1 MNSIVKYDGFQ
12 YKYNLIDSHLIH
24 QPMRITANGKIWE
37 KKLYNLYKTFLNKND
52 VVIDI
57 GAYIGTHTLP
67 LSHFSK
73 RVYAFEG
80 NDEIFSFLN
89 KNIENN
95 NITNIT
101 PFNVVLS
108 NSNNPLKFYERNTGT
123 SRVSNRLINGN
134 CKEVQPKILDNLI
147 SNNQKI
153 KLIKIDVEGHEF
165 QVLEGAKNII
175 EYSKPIILIE
185 IFKKNLDNL
194 KHWCEINNYKFKSL
208 KGDDYLLEP
217 Q

>member
-1 MNSIVKYDGFQ
+1 MNSIVKYDGFE
-12 YKYNLIDSHLIH
+12 YKYNLIDSHLLH
-24 QPMRITANGKIWE
+24 PPTRVTANGKIWE
-37 KKLYNLYKTFLNKND
+37 KKLYNLYKTLLNEND

-73 RVYAFEG
+73 KVYAFEG
-80 NDEIFSFLN
+80 NDDIFSFLN
-89 KNIENN
+89 KNIETN

-108 NSNNPLKFYERNTGT
+108 NSNNLLKFYERNTGT
-123 SRVSNRLINGN
+123 SRVSNKLIKGN
-134 CKEVQPKILDNLI
+134 CKVVEPKILDDLI
-147 SNNQKI
+147 PNDEKI

-165 QVLEGAKNII
+165 EVLEGAKNII
-175 EYSKPIILIE
+175 EKSRPIILIE
-185 IFKKNLDNL
+185 VFKKNLNKL
-194 KHWCEINNYKFKSL
+194 NEWSEANNYIITSL
-208 KGDDYLLEP
+208 KGEDYLLEP